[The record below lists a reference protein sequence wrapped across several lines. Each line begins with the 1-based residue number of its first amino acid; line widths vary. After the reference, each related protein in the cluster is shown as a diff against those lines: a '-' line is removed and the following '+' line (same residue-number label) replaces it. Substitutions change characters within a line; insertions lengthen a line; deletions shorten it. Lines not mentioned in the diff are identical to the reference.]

1 MTKSNYELMRD
12 SMQVEF
18 LKYDQQHMIE
28 KFQMEH
34 DERYLYLRFVGRNYR
49 ISRSSGKVEWSE
61 DGFHSNTDAN
71 YNESMS
77 IFDILCY
84 SREDCRLSGRFSS
97 INQLK
102 GVVQSSSLGNNI
114 FSESAEYFDGNTEL
128 LSKACERLG
137 GKKEKIGDVSYC
149 LYPFEFLPM
158 MLQFWNSDD
167 EFPASLK
174 IMWDENIMDFVHYE
188 TTYFIVS
195 HVLSRLQELMEQMNE
210 SLI

>member
-1 MTKSNYELMRD
+1 
-12 SMQVEF
+12 MQLEF

-28 KFQMEH
+28 KFQMEY
-34 DERYLYLRFVGRNYR
+34 DEQHLYLRFVGRNYR

-61 DGFHSNTDAN
+61 DGFRNNTDAN
-71 YNESMS
+71 YNEAMS

-84 SREDCRLSGRFSS
+84 SKEGCRLSGHFSN

-102 GVVQSSSLGNNI
+102 GVVQSSNLGNKM
-114 FSESAEYFDGNTEL
+114 FQESAEYFDSNMEL

-137 GKKEKIGDVSYC
+137 GKKEKVGDVSYC

-158 MLQFWNSDD
+158 MLRFWNSDD

-210 SLI
+210 R

>member
-1 MTKSNYELMRD
+1 MAKSNYELMRD
-12 SMQVEF
+12 SMQLEF
-18 LKYDQQHMIE
+18 LKYNQQHMIE
-28 KFQMEH
+28 KFQLKY

-61 DGFHSNTDAN
+61 DSFQHQMAAN
-71 YNESMS
+71 YNEAMS

-84 SREDCRLSGRFSS
+84 SKDKCRLSGRFSN

-102 GVVQSSSLGNNI
+102 GVVQSSNLGNKM
-114 FSESAEYFDGNTEL
+114 FQESAEYFDGNMEL
-128 LSKACERLG
+128 LGKACELLG
-137 GKKEKIGDVSYC
+137 GKKEKVGDVSYC

-195 HVLSRLQELMEQMNE
+195 HVLSRLQELMEQMVE
-210 SLI
+210 GVI